1 MMDERREAT
10 RIAYDT
16 VAAAYAAALPDLAYE
31 APLDRAM
38 IAEVVRELPEGASVL
53 DAGCGTGRLL
63 AHLRAERPSLHL
75 VGVDLSEGMLEQASR
90 VASDVELVG
99 ADLAALPFADARFD
113 AVMAW
118 YSVIHTP
125 AEDLSEVFRE
135 FARVS
140 TSGAPV
146 LVAFQVGSGERTVRR
161 AYGRDVNLTAYLH
174 TPSDVASALEAADLV
189 IQASLV
195 RSPRA
200 TEAHSQAVVLA
211 RKRVS

>member
-1 MMDERREAT
+1 MDERREAT

-75 VGVDLSEGMLEQASR
+75 VGVDLSEGMLAEASR
-90 VASDVELVG
+90 TVSDVDLVR
-99 ADLAALPFADARFD
+99 ADLAAMPFEDARFD
-113 AVMAW
+113 AVIAW
-118 YSVIHTP
+118 YSVIHT
-125 AEDLSEVFRE
+125 ATDGLVDVFRE
-135 FARVS
+135 LARVS
-140 TSGAPV
+140 SSGAAI

-161 AYGRDVNLTAYLH
+161 AYGRVVELTAHLH
-174 TPSDVASALEAADLV
+174 APSDVVSALEGVGLLM
-189 IQASLV
+189 QASLV
-195 RSPRA
+195 RAPRA

>member
-118 YSVIHTP
+118 YSVI
-125 AEDLSEVFRE
+125 
-135 FARVS
+135 
-140 TSGAPV
+140 
-146 LVAFQVGSGERTVRR
+146 Q
-161 AYGRDVNLTAYLH
+161 
-174 TPSDVASALEAADLV
+174 AADLV

-195 RSPRA
+195 RAPRA
-200 TEAHSQAVVLA
+200 TEAHPQAVLLA
-211 RKRVS
+211 RKPLS